1 MAFLLRFDG
10 SNDYVTL
17 DVLVGGAFADR
28 LDTNQEWVLEW
39 KFKRSGSDGYVH
51 RFFDNSSGTEE
62 ILYRASDGLFRVSLL
77 SGQLADWTGVSTNL
91 TDPAT
96 FRIVKVGGLNQYE
109 LLVDDGTGGG
119 FISYGTRSA
128 GSGVQIFRLDIIGRS
143 GTTGYINGDL
153 YYVSYTTTNSGVNFN
168 ADPSASN
175 GTGQVLPDT
184 VGGND
189 GTLVNFPNDDS
200 QWVFYDDGQGGGD
213 TLIPTL
219 IPSGEVVGTPSVTN
233 LLQLVE
239 ANAIPT
245 QEVVQTPVIET
256 GAILISPATIPTG
269 EVVYNVSVVDLT
281 QFIEAEAI
289 PTQEVVGSPSL
300 ELLLSRIFPT
310 AIATQENF
318 ETPLIIG
325 GDRIAIPINDRAT
338 WNRVAAYLRTRKFSG
353 NDNDVILAWLRSE
366 GYIDTFNDAFNTYLE
381 DVEALDGSLTDKYS
395 NWRRQ

>member
-1 MAFLLRFDG
+1 MAFYLNNDGIVNARVDLTSTIFIGATVGDYIEFDIEANSGNSNGNYRIAAGFQSGFNAILEVGTTQVFFRPDNQSNTTFNTNYTQPSIGQRFTLRLERVSSGVWECFINGGTIGTASNANDFRVIQFGDFDITRNEAFQG
-10 SNDYVTL
+10 KFYRVTASTN
-17 DVLVGGAFADR
+17 GGASV
-28 LDTNQEWVLEW
+28 TNDWNKQTL
-39 KFKRSGSDGYVH
+39 
-51 RFFDNSSGTEE
+51 SGTN
-62 ILYRASDGLFRVSLL
+62 DTVF
-77 SGQLADWTGVSTNL
+77 
-91 TDPAT
+91 
-96 FRIVKVGGLNQYE
+96 
-109 LLVDDGTGGG
+109 
-119 FISYGTRSA
+119 
-128 GSGVQIFRLDIIGRS
+128 
-143 GTTGYINGDL
+143 
-153 YYVSYTTTNSGVNFN
+153 
-168 ADPSASN
+168 
-175 GTGQVLPDT
+175 PDT
-184 VGGND
+184 AGGND
-189 GTLVNFPNDDS
+189 GTLVNFPTDNS

-245 QEVVQTPVIET
+245 QEAVQNPVIDT

-269 EVVYNVSVVDLT
+269 GVVYNVSVVDLT
-281 QFIEAEAI
+281 QFIEAEDI

-338 WNRVAAYLRTRKFSG
+338 WNRVAAYLRTRKFNG

>member
-1 MAFLLRFDG
+1 MAFYLEFDG
-10 SNDYVTL
+10 QNDRVDIGSEIFVSGDGFLFEIDFVYKGTAF
-17 DVLVGGAFADR
+17 DHLVGGS
-28 LDTNQEWVLEW
+28 N
-39 KFKRSGSDGYVH
+39 
-51 RFFDNSSGTEE
+51 
-62 ILYRASDGLFRVSLL
+62 LF
-77 SGQLADWTGVSTNL
+77 
-91 TDPAT
+91 
-96 FRIVKVGGLNQYE
+96 FRINNTASLNLRVDGSSQN
-109 LLVDDGTGGG
+109 LNFNNSLVSGERYYFKLGRTGGTYQL
-119 FISYGTRSA
+119 FDENDAPISNSRDLPASPIGISKIGAQFTNANNIPMDFYRLKVNQ
-128 GSGVQIFRLDIIGRS
+128 SGVLIHD
-143 GTTGYINGDL
+143 Y
-153 YYVSYTTTNSGVNFN
+153 
-168 ADPSASN
+168 DPSASN
-175 GTGQVLPDT
+175 GTGSILPDT
-184 VGGND
+184 IGGND
-189 GTLVNFPNDDS
+189 GTLVNFPTDDS
-200 QWVFYDDGQGGGD
+200 QWVFYDDGQGGVD
-213 TLIPTL
+213 TLVPTL
-219 IPSGEVVGTPSVTN
+219 IPSSEVVGTPSVTN

-245 QEVVQTPVIET
+245 QEAVQNPVIDA
-256 GAILISPATIPTG
+256 GVILISPATIPTG

-281 QFIEAEAI
+281 QFIEAEDI

-318 ETPLIIG
+318 ETPLLIG